1 MNKIANYL
9 KNILVIPLVILVCLL
24 MQKHG
29 FPSSFS
35 IILYI
40 ILVIIV
46 VGITIHDRKR
56 IMSTQYC
63 LLFIAIIVLNIF
75 LLIRS
80 LYDPNFICNS
90 KEYMDLIVSYDK
102 GYYSNNLTD
111 FNEISLLY
119 FIQNIYWLVV
129 LFISLFI
136 YRYVEFEARIFNF
149 NPKVFI
155 INKIS
160 WIYLGISIIL
170 TYAIL
175 KVFSMNLNGIPSSIL
190 FFLLNTI
197 LVIAEITY
205 LKRHREKRNYLM
217 YLCFFF
223 NLCIYIAV
231 FS

>member
-1 MNKIANYL
+1 
-9 KNILVIPLVILVCLL
+9 

-29 FPSSFS
+29 FHSDFP

-40 ILVIIV
+40 LLVITV
-46 VGITIHDRKR
+46 VGITIRDWKR
-56 IMSTQYC
+56 TMSTQYC
-63 LLFIAIIVLNIF
+63 LLFIAVIVLNIF

-90 KEYMDLIVSYDK
+90 KEYMDLIASYDK
-102 GYYSNNLTD
+102 NYYSNNLTN

-119 FIQNIYWLVV
+119 FIQNIYWLFALLIA
-129 LFISLFI
+129 LFL
-136 YRYVEFEARIFNF
+136 YRYVEIGTRIFNL
-149 NPKVFI
+149 NPKTFI
-155 INKIS
+155 TSKIS
-160 WIYLGISIIL
+160 WIYLGGSLIL
-170 TYAIL
+170 TYAIV

-190 FFLLNTI
+190 FFILNTI
-197 LVIAEITY
+197 LVIVEIVY
-205 LKRHREKRNYLM
+205 LKRHQEKRNYLI